1 MIPDE
6 NGNYTGGAIR
16 EVLIDTTETKRGSF
30 TFNCPDGLTK
40 MRISGLEAGVT
51 YVVKETES
59 GELYQPV
66 NDTIEVSMPIYGG
79 SRTERIVNDYLLR
92 SLAVTKTVTGAIN
105 EFEEKVEDVFDESG
119 NWINTIYTQIDKR
132 PAFTMTLKMYK
143 DGSGVPETGE
153 HRYMLLESGET
164 ESEVFLDTHDQG
176 QFELKNGGAYTYE
189 LIYTNDAAGEV
200 KVLYSSQNVGGEGSQ
215 DGLREATS
223 AMGEYFYLGRLG
235 AKGIGHI
242 DLTIVLDPETIGN
255 AYQNTLANLQMAFAV
270 DTVSGGGGSGGNAE
284 GGSGIGPASPVSAV
298 FSLGGVQTG
307 DADDFLLWSMAALVS
322 GLVLMIWAI
331 ICFKRDKGGRR
342 HA

>member
-1 MIPDE
+1 MRKRKIGCLILAAFLYAGSVLTVCAAEPVDGGTVQFTDSGMKSTFQDSAVRQEIGNLQPGDSVTIQLKLE
-6 NGNYTGGAIR
+6 NLR
-16 EVLIDTTETKRGSF
+16 EQSTDWYMT
-30 TFNCPDGLTK
+30 NQ
-40 MRISGLEAGVT
+40 
-51 YVVKETES
+51 VVKSLEDS
-59 GELYQPV
+59 
-66 NDTIEVSMPIYGG
+66 
-79 SRTERIVNDYLLR
+79 SRQ
-92 SLAVTKTVTGAIN
+92 A
-105 EFEEKVEDVFDESG
+105 
-119 NWINTIYTQIDKR
+119 
-132 PAFTMTLKMYK
+132 
-143 DGSGVPETGE
+143 
-153 HRYMLLESGET
+153 
-164 ESEVFLDTHDQG
+164 
-176 QFELKNGGAYTYE
+176 NGGAYTYE